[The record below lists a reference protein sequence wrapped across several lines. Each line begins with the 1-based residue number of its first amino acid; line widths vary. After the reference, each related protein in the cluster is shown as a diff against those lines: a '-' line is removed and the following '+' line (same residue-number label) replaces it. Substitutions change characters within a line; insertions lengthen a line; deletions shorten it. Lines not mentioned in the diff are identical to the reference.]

1 MSPVTGTGRNTA
13 FCTRVRDND
22 PALADREPADR
33 AVYWWRRTWPGHT
46 RAGHPPVALV
56 VTDAGPVA
64 LANRQQA
71 VADLSAG
78 CWRGRWC
85 REVRDYNDDGWREYD
100 DAVPVITTTLELLAE
115 YGPMG
120 PVWWRYGRD
129 EARYS
134 LLDALESPDTREAY
148 DERQE
153 AGEEKARQVHREL
166 MRTLACADCG
176 NVPTQESTLEYGPQ
190 GRQGWTRCP
199 GGRCWSCHEKE

>member
-1 MSPVTGTGRNTA
+1 MPGIRRLRWSSPTPGRSRWPTGSKPSLTCPPAAGAAGGAGGPRLQRRRLA
-13 FCTRVRDND
+13 RVR
-22 PALADREPADR
+22 
-33 AVYWWRRTWPGHT
+33 RR
-46 RAGHPPVALV
+46 RAGHHHHLGA
-56 VTDAGPVA
+56 AG
-64 LANRQQA
+64 R
-71 VADLSAG
+71 
-78 CWRGRWC
+78 
-85 REVRDYNDDGWREYD
+85 VRPD
-100 DAVPVITTTLELLAE
+100 
-115 YGPMG
+115 G